1 MSVPKKPAPEAAM
14 HTPFSWLVPELKDD
28 GDAQFAA
35 LVMDL
40 CEGVATCLELVYS
53 SDLERHGNPGA
64 GPNAGTAPALS
75 KPEADRLLRF
85 AMGSSR
91 LLAESAEQHIDWL
104 NQREIDKRNSV
115 TGNSP

>member
-1 MSVPKKPAPEAAM
+1 MSAPKKPTPETSL
-14 HTPFSWLVPELKDD
+14 HTPFSWLVPELEDD

-53 SDLERHGNPGA
+53 SDLERHGNLGA
-64 GPNAGTAPALS
+64 APEDKVRPVLS
-75 KPEADRLLRF
+75 KRKADRLLRF
-85 AMGSSR
+85 AMTSSH
-91 LLAESAEQHIDWL
+91 LLAEYAEKHIDWL

-115 TGNSP
+115 TR